1 LRDLLTNIC
10 DLINTLIDI
19 SCFRNSF
26 GFSCALLFLDTL
38 LGSGALLLNFIPA
51 NILSCALLL
60 ICALLNLFALLLSHI
75 LALLGGDLSGDHV
88 THLHLCVGAA
98 LLIDLPELSLALLL
112 LLSAAGLICDCLS
125 AGDDLSVADCLRHV
139 VAHLA
144 GLSVVLGHTLGGNS
158 NSHCLLVEVSVA
170 VAIARLSLSKGQG
183 KETEYY
189 CELLH
194 TDY

>member
-1 LRDLLTNIC
+1 MLR
-10 DLINTLIDI
+10 
-19 SCFRNSF
+19 R
-26 GFSCALLFLDTL
+26 
-38 LGSGALLLNFIPA
+38 GALLLNFIPA

-75 LALLGGDLSGDHV
+75 LTLLGGDLSADHV

-98 LLIDLPELSLALLL
+98 LLIDLSELSLALLL
-112 LLSAAGLICDCLS
+112 LLSAAGLLGDCLG
-125 AGDDLSVADCLRHV
+125 AGDDLSVADCFRHV

-158 NSHCLLVEVSVA
+158 NSHCSLVSVA

-189 CELLH
+189 CELP
-194 TDY
+194 